1 MARTIKLRLSERVR
15 KVMCLHHYS
24 IRNEKFDWYWVHN
37 FILFN
42 QLLHPQKLDAVEVN
56 AILTRL
62 VCLFRQ
68 GYRP

>member
-37 FILFN
+37 FILLIN
-42 QLLHPQKLDAVEVN
+42 YY
-56 AILTRL
+56 TRKNSMPL
-62 VCLFRQ
+62 RSMPF
-68 GYRP
+68 